1 MILFAVIFLYFDK
14 EKNYLMSNIISKSS
28 TREELLFK
36 QKCGRYLMDFDLSR
50 IPQIYTDFLVIGG
63 GAAGFRAAIESAKY
77 GETLLVTK
85 DKLGESN
92 TMYAQGG
99 IAVAINA
106 GDQVMFHVEDTL
118 IAGDGLC
125 DEEAVKIMVEEG
137 IDRVD
142 ELVSWGANFDRQ
154 GKNLVFTMEA
164 AHRMR
169 RIIHAKGDA
178 TGAETENVLIRKA
191 SEFSNL
197 KFMDHKFVVDLITE
211 GNRCFGALFIDEL
224 DSKVMAVIAK
234 ATILAAGGLCQ
245 IYRYTTNPEVATGD
259 GYAIAYRAGCEM
271 TDMEFVQFHPTTLY
285 VSGAPRFLISE
296 AVRGEGAILVNANG
310 ERFMKN
316 YHELGELAPRDVVS
330 RAIVE
335 ETEKTNTDCVFLDL
349 THLDPLFVKNRFPT
363 IYERCKQYGIDI
375 TNDLIPVSASAH
387 FMMGG
392 VKTNLNA
399 ETNIDS
405 LFACGE
411 VACTGVHGAN
421 RLASNSLLESLVFGV
436 RASNSAAK
444 CIKNKIP
451 KSVSKLKHQVK
462 IKNHDADFKEIRNAI
477 RKIMW
482 EEVGIVRNEYALQKA
497 INFLERHVIVPNSR
511 YSFELQNM
519 LDISRLI
526 AKGSLIR
533 RESRGA
539 HYRSDYPDRDDLNWK
554 KCITFIRDIDGSDI

>member
-1 MILFAVIFLYFDK
+1 MPDIF
-14 EKNYLMSNIISKSS
+14 SKSS
-28 TREELLFK
+28 TREELIFK
-36 QKCGRYLMDFDLSR
+36 QKCVRYLMDFDLST
-50 IPQIYTDFLVIGG
+50 IPQMHTDFLIIGG
-63 GAAGFRAAIESAKY
+63 GAAGFRAAIESAKH

-125 DEEAVKIMVEEG
+125 DEEAVRVMVEEG

-197 KFMDHKFVVDLITE
+197 NFMDHKFVVDLITE
-211 GNRCFGALFIDEL
+211 DNRCFGALFIDEL

-330 RAIVE
+330 RAIVK
-335 ETEKTNTDCVFLDL
+335 ETERTNTDCVFLNL
-349 THLDPLFVKNRFPT
+349 THLDPLFIKNRFPT

-375 TNDLIPVSASAH
+375 TKDLVPVNASAH

-405 LFACGE
+405 LYACGE

-436 RASNSAAK
+436 RASVSAVK
-444 CIKNKIP
+444 CINDKIP
-451 KSVSKLKHQVK
+451 ESITRLKHKSK
-462 IKNHDADFKEIRNAI
+462 IKHNNVDFKKIRNMV

-482 EEVGIVRNEYALQKA
+482 EEVGIVRTKDSLRRA
-497 INFLERHVIVPNSR
+497 IDFLEEHFAITPDSR

-533 RESRGA
+533 QESRGA
-539 HYRSDYPDRDDLNWK
+539 HYRSDYPNRDDVNWK
-554 KCITFIRDIDGSDI
+554 KCITFIRDIDES

>member
-1 MILFAVIFLYFDK
+1 MPDIF
-14 EKNYLMSNIISKSS
+14 SKSS
-28 TREELLFK
+28 TREELIFK
-36 QKCGRYLMDFDLSR
+36 QECVRYLIDFDLSM
-50 IPQIYTDFLVIGG
+50 IPQIYTDFLIIGG
-63 GAAGFRAAIESAKY
+63 GAAGFRSAIESAKH

-125 DEEAVKIMVEEG
+125 DESAVKVMVEEG

-154 GKNLVFTMEA
+154 GKDLVFTMEA

-197 KFMDHKFVVDLITE
+197 KFMDHKFVIDLITE
-211 GNRCFGALFIDEL
+211 DNRCFGALFIDEL
-224 DSKVMAVIAK
+224 DAKVMAIFAK

-259 GYAIAYRAGCEM
+259 GYAIAYRAGCKM

-285 VSGAPRFLISE
+285 ISGAPRFLISE

-310 ERFMKN
+310 ERFMKK

-349 THLDPLFVKNRFPT
+349 THLDPTFIKNRFPT
-363 IYERCKQYGIDI
+363 IYERTKQYGIDI
-375 TNDLIPVSASAH
+375 TKDLIPVNASAH

-405 LFACGE
+405 LYACGE

-436 RASNSAAK
+436 RASVSAAK
-444 CIKNKIP
+444 CIKSKIPESITRLKHKNKI
-451 KSVSKLKHQVK
+451 KHCNV
-462 IKNHDADFKEIRNAI
+462 DFKEIRNMI

-482 EEVGIVRNEYALQKA
+482 DHVGIVRAKNSLQEAIDFLEKHFA
-497 INFLERHVIVPNSR
+497 INPNSR

-533 RESRGA
+533 QESRGA
-539 HYRSDYPDRDDLNWK
+539 HYRSDYPYRDDINWK
-554 KCITFIRDIDGSDI
+554 KCITFKRDID